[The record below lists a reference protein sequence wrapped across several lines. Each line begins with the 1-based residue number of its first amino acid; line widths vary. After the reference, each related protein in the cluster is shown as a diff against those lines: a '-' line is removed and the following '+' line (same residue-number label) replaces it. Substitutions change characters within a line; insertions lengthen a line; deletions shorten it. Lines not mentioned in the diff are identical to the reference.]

1 MNADVF
7 IDTNVLL
14 YTIDEDPASA
24 SKRQQAEQLLLSQRW
39 GWSVQVAA
47 EFFVNATLAKRPF
60 KLAAADAVAL
70 VETWFSFPTADLT
83 PALVFSEDL
92 NDGQNYD
99 GVTVV
104 NPFKMQRHEACPGRP
119 GRRFAPARPANHIG
133 SKKGHLAA
141 GYGETRPPLARSISA
156 EASRPY
162 MPTQSRGHGTRRS
175 T

>member
-14 YTIDEDPASA
+14 YTIDEDPPSA
-24 SKRQQAEQLLLSQRW
+24 SKRQRAEQLLLSQRW

-47 EFFVNATLAKRPF
+47 EFFVNATSPKRPF
-60 KLAAADAVAL
+60 KLAAADAAAL

-83 PALVFSEDL
+83 PALVRAAFEVQQRYQLSYWDAAILAAAKQMGCHTVFSEDL

-104 NPFKMQRHEACPGRP
+104 NPFK
-119 GRRFAPARPANHIG
+119 
-133 SKKGHLAA
+133 
-141 GYGETRPPLARSISA
+141 SA
-156 EASRPY
+156 TP
-162 MPTQSRGHGTRRS
+162 
-175 T
+175 